1 MLAMKSAQ
9 TEQYMRPQAV
19 ELQTRLL
26 EPRRFLQV
34 LSGSRQVGKTTL
46 VRQVAQRSGLPYH
59 YATADEPTLRDA
71 VWVHQQWQTARLLA
85 AEADR
90 DGAVLILDE
99 IQKIADWSEVIKQ
112 LWDEDTLD
120 RVPLQVVLLGSAPA
134 MMSRGLGDSLAGR
147 FELMP
152 LPHWN
157 LDEMREAFGWSL
169 EQYLYYGAYPGGAS
183 LIDQP
188 ERWMRYIRDSLLEPV
203 IARDVSLLS
212 DIRKPALLRRVLEL
226 ACVYS
231 GQILSYTKMIGQL
244 QDAGNT
250 TTVAHYLDLLEK
262 AGLVAGLQKY
272 AGDGARRRASIPKL
286 QVFNTALMTAHS
298 DRTLA
303 EAQEDRAFWGRLVES
318 AVGSHL
324 INSAMAGDCKVNY
337 WRERDREVDF
347 VVTRGQ
353 RVAAIEV
360 KSGAVGKL
368 RGVQAFDDLYP
379 GSRKLLVG
387 RNGIDLE
394 KFLTMPVTDWL

>member
-1 MLAMKSAQ
+1 MAMKSAP

-19 ELQTRLL
+19 ELQARLL
-26 EPRRFLQV
+26 EPRRFLQI

-71 VWVHQQWQTARLLA
+71 VWVDQQWQTARLLA
-85 AEADR
+85 AETDR
-90 DGAVLILDE
+90 TGAVLILDE
-99 IQKIADWSEVIKQ
+99 IQKIANWSEVIKR
-112 LWDEDTLD
+112 LWDEDTRG

-134 MMSRGLGDSLAGR
+134 MMFRGLGESLAGR
-147 FELMP
+147 FELTP

-157 LDEMREAFGWSL
+157 LGEMREAFGWSL
-169 EQYLYYGAYPGGAS
+169 EQYLYYGAYPGAAS
-183 LIDQP
+183 LIHQP
-188 ERWMRYIRDSLLEPV
+188 ERWMRYVRDSLLEPV

-272 AGDGARRRASIPKL
+272 AGDTARRRASVPKL
-286 QVFNTALMTAHS
+286 QVFNNALMTAHS
-298 DRTLA
+298 ERTLA

-318 AVGSHL
+318 AVGAHL
-324 INSAMAGDCKVNY
+324 INAALTEGCQLNY

-347 VVTRGQ
+347 VVRNGP
-353 RVAAIEV
+353 RVAAVEV

-368 RGVQAFDDLYP
+368 RGIQAFDQLYP

-387 RNGIDLE
+387 GDGIDLE
-394 KFLTMPVTDWL
+394 KFLTMPVADWL